1 MSSHA
6 HVSRPSLKGT
16 TAVAAACALG
26 VVLLSAAVP
35 FGGYLAVAV
44 LVAVVGLAALAVVAW
59 HVEPAYLLIGAFIL
73 SAFNNHWDAFG
84 LPRFVTPDRFLL
96 IAALVGVLLRSP
108 PVRDRPPVPVRGV
121 HALLAL
127 LLAWAVGSAIAAG
140 TLTES
145 DGLFGIVDRFAVPF
159 ALFLLAPVIF
169 RTPWHRRVLL
179 GALVAFGAY
188 LSLTAV
194 FETLG
199 PRALVYPSFIL
210 DPSYGYHG
218 GRARGPFIEANANG
232 VALYACLVAAAIAVA
247 TWRRPGGR
255 VAAGV
260 VGLLCAA
267 GLLLTLT
274 RSVWIASLVATLVS
288 LAAFRETRRLV
299 IPAVGGA
306 AVLCFALLALFPQLE
321 ELAAERK
328 DAYRSVSERRNVNAA
343 AIAMVRERPLLG
355 FGWST
360 FRERND
366 GYFPLLDDVPQTAE
380 RRLAVHNVPLTF
392 ATELG
397 LIGATLF
404 AVGFLFAVGGAVTT
418 RGPPELLPWRI
429 GLLAIALFWAVVAMF
444 APLGQVLPTLV
455 PWLWAGVV
463 LGPVL
468 LVARRSATMTL
479 RVRSS
484 S

>member
-1 MSSHA
+1 VSSHVD
-6 HVSRPSLKGT
+6 VSPSSLKGT
-16 TAVAAACALG
+16 AAAAACALG
-26 VVLLSAAVP
+26 LLLLSAALP
-35 FGGYLAVAV
+35 FGGYLEVAA

-59 HVEPAYLLIGAFIL
+59 HVDPAYLLVGALIL
-73 SAFNNHWDAFG
+73 SSFNNHWDAFG

-96 IAALVGVLLRSP
+96 IAALVAAALRCP
-108 PVRDRPPVPVRGV
+108 PASDRPRVPVRGV

-127 LLAWAVGSAIAAG
+127 VLAWAVGSAIAAG
-140 TLTES
+140 TLTQS

-159 ALFLLAPVIF
+159 AVFLLAPIII
-169 RTPWHRRVLL
+169 RSPRHRQVLL

-188 LSLTAV
+188 LGLTAV

-232 VALYACLVAAAIAVA
+232 VGLYVCLVAAAIAVA
-247 TWRRPGGR
+247 TWRGPGGR
-255 VAAGV
+255 VAAGL

-274 RSVWIASLVATLVS
+274 RSVWIASMLATLVS

-299 IPAVGGA
+299 IPALAGA
-306 AVLCFALLALFPQLE
+306 AALSLALLAIFPQLQD
-321 ELAAERK
+321 LAAERR
-328 DAYRSVSERRNVNAA
+328 DAHRSVSERRNVNAA
-343 AIAMVRERPLLG
+343 AIAMVGERPLLG

-366 GYFPLLDDVPQTAE
+366 GYFPLLEDVPQTAQ
-380 RRLAVHNVPLTF
+380 RRLAVHNVLLTF

-404 AVGFLFAVGGAVTT
+404 AVGFLLAVGGAVAT

-444 APLGQVLPTLV
+444 SPLGQVLPTLI

-463 LGPVL
+463 LGPIL
-468 LVARRSATMTL
+468 LAARQ
-479 RVRSS
+479 
-484 S
+484 

>member
-6 HVSRPSLKGT
+6 RVSPPSLKGT
-16 TAVAAACALG
+16 AAAAACALG
-26 VVLLSAAVP
+26 VLLLSAAVP
-35 FGGYLAVAV
+35 FGGYLEVAA

-59 HVEPAYLLIGAFIL
+59 HVDPAYLLIGALIL
-73 SAFNNHWDAFG
+73 SPFNNHWDAFG

-96 IAALVGVLLRSP
+96 IAALAAVLLRSP

-127 LLAWAVGSAIAAG
+127 ALAWAVGSAIAAG
-140 TLTES
+140 TLTGS
-145 DGLFGIVDRFAVPF
+145 DGMFGIVDRFAVPF
-159 ALFLLAPVIF
+159 ALFLLAPIVF
-169 RTPWHRRVLL
+169 RTPRHRRVLL
-179 GALVAFGAY
+179 AALVAFGAY
-188 LSLTAV
+188 LGFTAV

-232 VALYACLVAAAIAVA
+232 VGLYVCLVAAAIAVA
-247 TWRRPGGR
+247 TWRRPGER
-255 VAAGV
+255 VAAGI

-274 RSVWIASLVATLVS
+274 RSVWVASLLATFVS

-299 IPAVGGA
+299 IPAIAGA
-306 AVLCFALLALFPQLE
+306 ATLCLALLALFPQLQ

-328 DAYRSVSERRNVNAA
+328 DAHQSVSERRNVNAA
-343 AIAMVRERPLLG
+343 ALAMVGERPLLG

-366 GYFPLLDDVPQTAE
+366 GYFPLLDDVPQTAQ
-380 RRLAVHNVPLTF
+380 RRLAIHNVLLTF

-404 AVGFLFAVGGAVTT
+404 VFGFLLAVGGAVVT
-418 RGPPELLPWRI
+418 RGPPELVPWRI

-444 APLGQVLPTLV
+444 APLGQVFPALI
-455 PWLWAGVV
+455 PWLWAGIV

-468 LVARRSATMTL
+468 LPDRDAAWAATWGG
-479 RVRSS
+479 RW
-484 S
+484 

>member
-1 MSSHA
+1 MA
-6 HVSRPSLKGT
+6 SRAEASMPSLKG
-16 TAVAAACALG
+16 VAAAAAAAALG
-26 VVLLSAAVP
+26 GLLLSGALE
-35 FGGYLAVAV
+35 FGYLPVAA
-44 LVAVVGLAALAVVAW
+44 LVAVVALVALAVIAW
-59 HVEPAYLLIGAFIL
+59 HVDPAYVLIGALIL

-84 LPRFVTPDRFLL
+84 LPPSIAPDRFLL
-96 IAALVGVLLRSP
+96 VAGLVAVLLRCP
-108 PVRDRPPVPVRGV
+108 PARDRPDVPVRGV
-121 HALLAL
+121 HVLLAL
-127 LLAWAVGSAIAAG
+127 FLAWAVGSAIAAG

-169 RTPWHRRVLL
+169 RTSRQRRVLL

-188 LSLTAV
+188 LGLTAV

-199 PRALVYPSFIL
+199 PRALVYPRFIV

-232 VALYACLVAAAIAVA
+232 VGLYVCLVAAAIAFA
-247 TWRRPGGR
+247 TWRRPAVRLAVG
-255 VAAGV
+255 A

-274 RSVWIASLVATLVS
+274 RSVWIASVIASLTS
-288 LAAFRETRRLV
+288 LAVFRETRRLV
-299 IPAVGGA
+299 IPAVAGTA
-306 AVLCFALLALFPQLE
+306 ALSIGLLAVFPQLE
-321 ELAAERK
+321 ERAAERK
-328 DAYRSVSERRNVNAA
+328 DAQRSVSERRNVNAA
-343 AIAMVRERPLLG
+343 ALAMVGERPLLG

-366 GYFPLLDDVPQTAE
+366 EYFPLLDDVPQTAE
-380 RRLAVHNVPLTF
+380 RRLGVHNVLLTF

-404 AVGFLFAVGGAVTT
+404 ALGFLVAVGRAVCS
-418 RGPPELLPWRI
+418 RGPPELRPWRI
-429 GLLAIALFWAVVAMF
+429 GLLAIALFWLVVGMF
-444 APLGQVLPTLV
+444 APLGQVLPTFI
-455 PWLWAGVV
+455 PWLWAGIV

-468 LVARRSATMTL
+468 LAERS
-479 RVRSS
+479 
-484 S
+484 

>member
-1 MSSHA
+1 VSWHA
-6 HVSRPSLKGT
+6 DVSPASVKGT
-16 TAVAAACALG
+16 TAAVTACALV
-26 VVLLSAAVP
+26 VVLLSVAVP
-35 FGGYLAVAV
+35 YGGYLAVAV

-59 HVEPAYLLIGAFIL
+59 HVDPAYLLIAALIL
-73 SAFNNHWDAFG
+73 SPFNNHWDALG

-96 IAALVGVLLRSP
+96 VAALAAVLLRCP
-108 PVRDRPPVPVRGV
+108 PARDRPPVPVRGV

-140 TLTES
+140 TLTQS

-159 ALFLLAPVIF
+159 ALFLLAPVVF
-169 RTPWHRRVLL
+169 RTSRQRRALL

-188 LSLTAV
+188 LGLTAV

-199 PRALVYPSFIL
+199 PRALVLPSFIL
-210 DPSYGYHG
+210 DASYGYHE
-218 GRARGPFIEANANG
+218 GRARGPFVEANANG
-232 VALYACLVAAAIAVA
+232 VGLYVCLVAAAIAVA
-247 TWRRPGGR
+247 TWRQPGAR

-274 RSVWIASLVATLVS
+274 RSVWIASLLATFMS

-299 IPAVGGA
+299 IPAMAGA
-306 AVLCFALLALFPQLE
+306 AALSLALLALFPQLE
-321 ELAAERK
+321 ELAAERR
-328 DAYRSVSERRNVNAA
+328 DAHQSVSERRNVNAA
-343 AIAMVRERPLLG
+343 ALAMVGERPLLG

-366 GYFPLLDDVPQTAE
+366 DYFPLLDDVPQTAQ
-380 RRLAVHNVPLTF
+380 RSLAVHNVLLTF

-404 AVGFLFAVGGAVTT
+404 ALGFLLAVGGAVAT

-429 GLLAIALFWAVVAMF
+429 GLLAISVFWAVVAMF
-444 APLGQVLPTLV
+444 APLGQVLATLV

-463 LGPVL
+463 LGPL
-468 LVARRSATMTL
+468 LLAARR
-479 RVRSS
+479 
-484 S
+484 

>member
-1 MSSHA
+1 
-6 HVSRPSLKGT
+6 VFPPSLKGT
-16 TAVAAACALG
+16 AAAAACGLG
-26 VVLLSAAVP
+26 VVLLPAVVPLGSSLEVAA
-35 FGGYLAVAV
+35 
-44 LVAVVGLAALAVVAW
+44 LVAVVALAALVVVAW
-59 HVEPAYLLIGAFIL
+59 HVEPAYLLIGALIL

-84 LPRFVTPDRFLL
+84 VPRFVTPDRFLL
-96 IAALVGVLLRSP
+96 IAALAAVVLRSP
-108 PVRDRPPVPVRGV
+108 PVRDRPPVPVRGI

-140 TLTES
+140 TLTET
-145 DGLFGIVDRFAVPF
+145 DGWFGIVDRFAVPF
-159 ALFLLAPVIF
+159 ALFLLAPILF
-169 RTPWHRRVLL
+169 RTQRQRRVLL
-179 GALVAFGAY
+179 AALVAFGAY
-188 LSLTAV
+188 LGITAV

-210 DPSYGYHG
+210 DSAYGYHS

-232 VALYACLVAAAIAVA
+232 VGLYVCLVAAAIAVA

-260 VGLLCAA
+260 VSLLCAA

-274 RSVWIASLVATLVS
+274 RSVWVASVLATLVS
-288 LAAFRETRRLV
+288 LAAFRETRRLI
-299 IPAVGGA
+299 IPALAGA
-306 AVLCFALLALFPQLE
+306 AALCFALLALFPQIQ
-321 ELAAERK
+321 ELAADRK
-328 DAYRSVSERRNVNAA
+328 NAYRSVSERRNVNAA

-366 GYFPLLDDVPQTAE
+366 TYFPLLDDVPQTAE
-380 RRLAVHNVPLTF
+380 RRLAIHNVLLTF

-397 LIGATLF
+397 LIGVTLF
-404 AVGFLFAVGGAVTT
+404 AAGFLFAFGSAVTT

-468 LVARRSATMTL
+468 LAKRNAASRATWGS
-479 RVRSS
+479 RW
-484 S
+484 